1 MTTSSQVNNSKYL
14 KFAFYSM
21 AIAVLFGALAAHV
34 LKTFLP
40 PVKIESFQTAVRYQM
55 IHSIAI
61 ILVVLLQK
69 HGFEISKWSYRLFQ
83 WGIFLFCGSIYLLS
97 TTLIHGFE
105 AIRFIGPITPIGGLL
120 FIAAWV
126 LTARSIANK

>member
-1 MTTSSQVNNSKYL
+1 
-14 KFAFYSM
+14 M
-21 AIAVLFGALAAHV
+21 AIAVVLGALAAHA

-55 IHSIAI
+55 IHSLAI
-61 ILVVLLQK
+61 ILIALLEQN
-69 HGFEISKWSYRLFQ
+69 GFNISKWSYRLFQ

-97 TTLIHGFE
+97 TTLIHGIE
-105 AIRFIGPITPIGGLL
+105 AARYLGPITPIGGVL

-126 LTARSIANK
+126 LSARSLVNK